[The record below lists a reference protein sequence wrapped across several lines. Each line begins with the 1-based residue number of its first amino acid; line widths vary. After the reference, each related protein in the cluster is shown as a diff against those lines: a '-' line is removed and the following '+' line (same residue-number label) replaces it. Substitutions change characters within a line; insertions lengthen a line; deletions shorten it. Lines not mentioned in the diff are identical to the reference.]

1 MIWQGLRLVAS
12 SLLGPVLDLV
22 LVDVAA
28 LGVVLELVAALG
40 VVFAWG
46 VAAVAWPMLSGQELG
61 KFLQDL
67 TKAVEKVLSENLVIM
82 DAEPPGLQAIQSNRS
97 ASGKA
102 TSWVGPW
109 FRTWI

>member
-1 MIWQGLRLVAS
+1 MLSLHDLAGIALGGQQPARAGLRPGA
-12 SLLGPVLDLV
+12 

-61 KFLQDL
+61 
-67 TKAVEKVLSENLVIM
+67 
-82 DAEPPGLQAIQSNRS
+82 G
-97 ASGKA
+97 
-102 TSWVGPW
+102 
-109 FRTWI
+109 